1 MRPPPPWPAPVEDGG
16 PSDGKAGGGRRRTA
30 PVEGGDGRRR
40 SKAGTDGKAG
50 GGRRRTAPVEG
61 GDGRRRSKAGTGG
74 KVGGGRRRTA
84 PVEGGDGRQGGGRT
98 ASDGAGRTSEG
109 GDGRRRSKAGTDGPA
124 KAFEALKLVMLTA
137 AWIPRGMILR
147 NRNAIAF
154 EIFPGNQTWSMLR
167 LSQRDSKPPRH
178 PD

>member
-1 MRPPPPWPAPVEDGG
+1 MRRAQPDLRSESGETPAALARAGRRRGTVGRQ
-16 PSDGKAGGGRRRTA
+16 GGGRTA
-30 PVEGGDGRRR
+30 SDGAGRRR
-40 SKAGTDGKAG
+40 G
-50 GGRRRTAPVEG
+50 
-61 GDGRRRSKAGTGG
+61 
-74 KVGGGRRRTA
+74 RTA